1 MASTTTKE
9 RSDRKGTV
17 VQGPGAERPDLDG
30 DLRGALLAGVDLR
43 DANLA
48 GKDLTGADLTGA
60 DLRGA
65 NLRGTRLV
73 GALLRGARL
82 SGAELAGAVL
92 RRADL
97 STAVASGA
105 GFGRA
110 DLREAVLFE
119 ARMPRA
125 SFVEADLRGADLRAA
140 HLRRSRFRGADL
152 REASFGRADLRAAD
166 LRECQVEGACF
177 READLRASRVQRMR
191 GFERATFIEADV
203 RDVHFGGAYALRRH
217 IMDEDFLYE
226 MRQRGP
232 LYRALYWLWW
242 VSSDC
247 GRSASRW
254 AAWTALITV
263 VYGFLFRMVEVDYG
277 DHETWLSPFYFSLVT
292 LTTLGYGDV
301 VPASLGAQVVAMSEV
316 VLGYLMLGGLISIFA
331 TKMARRAE

>member
-1 MASTTTKE
+1 MASTRTE
-9 RSDRKGTV
+9 ARDEALGTLV
-17 VQGPGAERPDLDG
+17 RGPGSGQPDLSG
-30 DLRGALLAGVDLR
+30 DLRGARLAGADLR
-43 DANLA
+43 EASLA

-65 NLRGTRLV
+65 NLRGARLV
-73 GALLRGARL
+73 GAQLRGARL

-92 RRADL
+92 RGADL
-97 STAVASGA
+97 SAVVAAGT

-119 ARMPRA
+119 ARLPHA
-125 SFVEADLRGADLRAA
+125 TFVEADLRGADLRAA

-152 REASFGRADLRAAD
+152 REASLGRADLRGAD
-166 LRECQVEGACF
+166 LRECRVEGACF
-177 READLRASRVQRMR
+177 READLRSSRVQRLR
-191 GFERATFIEADV
+191 GFRHASFIEADV

-226 MRQRGP
+226 LRQRGP
-232 LYRALYWLWW
+232 LFRALYWLWW
-242 VSSDC
+242 LSSDC

-254 AAWTALITV
+254 AAWTAVITV
-263 VYGFLFRMVEVDYG
+263 AYGFLFQMVGVDYG
-277 DHETWLSPFYFSLVT
+277 EHPTWLSPFYFSLVT

-301 VPASLGAQVVAMSEV
+301 VPASLSAQVVAMSEV
-316 VLGYLMLGGLISIFA
+316 VLGYLMLGGLISIFS

>member
-1 MASTTTKE
+1 MASTTTEE
-9 RSDRKGTV
+9 RSDRQGTV
-17 VQGPGAERPDLDG
+17 VQGPGADRPDLGG
-30 DLRGALLAGVDLR
+30 DLRGAQLAGADLR
-43 DANLA
+43 EVNLA

-65 NLRGTRLV
+65 NLRGTRLA

-92 RRADL
+92 RGADL

-110 DLREAVLFE
+110 DLRDAVLFE
-119 ARMPRA
+119 ARMPHA

-140 HLRRSRFRGADL
+140 HLRRTRLRGADL
-152 REASFGRADLRAAD
+152 REASFGRADLRGAD
-166 LRECQVEGACF
+166 LRECRVEGACF
-177 READLRASRVQRMR
+177 READLRASRVQRIQ

-277 DHETWLSPFYFSLVT
+277 DYETWLSPFYFSLVT